1 MIISDEP
8 FLTRPSARCLHC
20 HEPYGTLTLLTS
32 MVRYYRC
39 ARCNRSWQC
48 IRGGDVLS
56 DGSVR
61 VGDAADAARM
71 TDDGG
76 PLE

>member
-8 FLTRPSARCLHC
+8 SLTRPGARCPHC
-20 HEPYGTLTLLTS
+20 HEPYGMLTLLTS
-32 MVRYYRC
+32 MVRCYRC
-39 ARCNRSWQC
+39 ARCNRSW
-48 IRGGDVLS
+48 RSPRDRDVLS
-56 DGSVR
+56 DGSVPM
-61 VGDAADAARM
+61 GDAADAARM

>member
-1 MIISDEP
+1 MVIPDKPS
-8 FLTRPSARCLHC
+8 LTRPSARCPHC
-20 HEPYGTLTLLTS
+20 HEPYGTPTLLTS

-39 ARCNRSWQC
+39 ARCIRLGQRM
-48 IRGGDVLS
+48 RGGNALS

>member
-1 MIISDEP
+1 MIISDERS
-8 FLTRPSARCLHC
+8 LARPSVRCPHC

-61 VGDAADAARM
+61 VGDAVDAARM

>member
-1 MIISDEP
+1 
-8 FLTRPSARCLHC
+8 
-20 HEPYGTLTLLTS
+20 

-39 ARCNRSWQC
+39 ARCNRLGQRM
-48 IRGGDVLS
+48 RGRNALS
-56 DGSVR
+56 DGSVP
-61 VGDAADAARM
+61 VADAADAARM

>member
-8 FLTRPSARCLHC
+8 FLTRPSVRCPHC

-61 VGDAADAARM
+61 VRDAVDAARM